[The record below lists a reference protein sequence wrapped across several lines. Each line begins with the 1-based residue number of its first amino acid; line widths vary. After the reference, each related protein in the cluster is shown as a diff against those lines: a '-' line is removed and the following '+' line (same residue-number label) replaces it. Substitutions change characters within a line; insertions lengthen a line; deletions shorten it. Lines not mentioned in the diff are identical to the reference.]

1 MPKSLWYNVNEKTNF
16 VFTAAEGNFLKK
28 IGFSTVI
35 MNLNQ
40 KKKMEKRYD
49 LSENIRQKLSKF
61 RQTSPLLYAYWQE
74 KNRDK
79 WKTEKQVMGIY
90 EGNQHA
96 CGQTHPFV
104 S

>member
-35 MNLNQ
+35 MNLHQ
-40 KKKMEKRYD
+40 KKKWKKDTTCLRTFGK
-49 LSENIRQKLSKF
+49 SCQSSGRQAPCCMLTDKK
-61 RQTSPLLYAYWQE
+61 

-79 WKTEKQVMGIY
+79 GKTEKQVMGIY